1 MEDHNPKAPDKTG
14 SKTNDAVDKQKGIVQ
29 NDDGLNNS
37 KKESPK
43 ERSFKEGLANNSDTE
58 KDSTQQ
64 K

>member
-1 MEDHNPKAPDKTG
+1 MEEHNPKAPDKTG

-37 KKESPK
+37 KNESAE